1 MRRAVLVGAAVTMAL
16 SSVSCADKARAS
28 GETVTLV
35 TYSGYVLPEV
45 AAKAFTKR
53 TGIAIKVISTD
64 DAGAALNRALLNAG
78 SPEGDVF
85 FGVDN
90 TFLSRAQDS
99 DAFTPHRPTGLVHV
113 PKELQLDDSGRFTPI
128 DEGSVC
134 IDYDTAWFADHQLE
148 PPTSLADLTDPRYS
162 DLLLVEDP
170 AASSPGLAFLAAT
183 RATSGDR
190 TDQYWSA
197 LKANGVAV
205 AASWDDAWNTR
216 YTVNGGD
223 RPLVVSYASSS
234 PAEVV
239 FSDPKI
245 DAPRSGVI
253 SSTCVRQ
260 VEFAAVLAGTA
271 HPDSARRL
279 VDEMLTESWQSELP
293 LSNFVYPAR
302 TAVKLPA
309 EFDKWA
315 QRPAD
320 PITIDAATI
329 GAQRDDWITAWR
341 NVME

>member
-1 MRRAVLVGAAVTMAL
+1 
-16 SSVSCADKARAS
+16 
-28 GETVTLV
+28 
-35 TYSGYVLPEV
+35 V
-45 AAKAFTKR
+45 AAKEFTKR
-53 TGIAIKVISTD
+53 TGTAIKVISTD

-90 TFLSRAQDS
+90 TFLSRAQES
-99 DAFTPHRPTGLVHV
+99 DAFLPHRPTGLANV
-113 PKELQLDDSGRFTPI
+113 PRELQLDDSGRFTPI

-134 IDYDTAWFADHQLE
+134 VDYDTEWFAEHQLD
-148 PPTSLADLTDPRYS
+148 PPASLAALTDPRYR

-183 RATSGDR
+183 HSASGDR

-223 RPLVVSYASSS
+223 RPLVVSYASSP

-239 FSDPKI
+239 FSEPRI

-253 SSTCVRQ
+253 GSTCFRQ
-260 VEFAAVLAGTA
+260 VEFAAVLDGAA
-271 HPDSARRL
+271 HPDSARLL
-279 VDEMLTESWQSELP
+279 VDEMLTEAWQSELP

-302 TAVKLPA
+302 TSVKLPA